1 MKKEEILEK
10 VIRVIADSCG
20 LDIGTIRPES
30 TLFDELAV
38 NSIDMVDILYTLEM
52 EYDISLKISDL
63 EKEARTELKGLP
75 FEIDNVITDEGLKV
89 LHNKLPEIPVDKME
103 KGLTVNGIIRL
114 FTVQTLTNML
124 MLKIKEK
131 ELG

>member
-10 VIRVIADSCG
+10 VIKVIAESCG
-20 LDIGTIRPES
+20 LDLRTIRPAS

-63 EKEARTELKGLP
+63 EKEARTELNGLP

-89 LHNKLPEIPVDKME
+89 LRNKLPEIPGEKME

-114 FTVQTLTNML
+114 FTVETLTNMV
-124 MLKIKEK
+124 MLKIQEK
-131 ELG
+131 G